1 MVSMRLIG
9 SHFLRSRTGLESP
22 GIEAI
27 QMTISPA
34 LFGACTLLYSD
45 VPNQFLPPLLA
56 AAVVTLAWI
65 LGAFQFRRSPIWG
78 LALLAV
84 CTACFS
90 ALVVWHYR
98 HQPTLA
104 FVLLGLALFHLGWVW
119 QETQCS
125 GPLKHWRT
133 SLNVSVRDSSITCL
147 VLWFVLGILRLLD
160 KPLWFRLLMS
170 ANAVVI
176 AFTLGLLFLDRR
188 SQQKSKAI
196 KGIAVALAAL
206 VGFETYAITPFGHW
220 LVLLV
225 PLFAFWVHLQTKEQ
239 TVRGVLESIL
249 VRPQLTIVLFFACLS
264 FLGALFLLM
273 PEASAGDTVSGLD
286 AAFTAVSAVC
296 VTGLIVLDTPVD
308 FSYFGQGV
316 ILFLIQVGGLGI
328 MALSSIAAFIL
339 GRRLSIRQEDLVA
352 GASGYQQRS
361 EIRSLLR
368 DILRVTFAF
377 EGLGTLLLTIGFVL
391 DGIPWTEAIWPALF
405 TSISAFCNAG
415 FALFS
420 DSLVGYQGN
429 ELVLHTVGALIVFG
443 GLSPG
448 FLLALF
454 RLREERSAR
463 LQLKAAGVMTVGLLF
478 LGFVLILSLEWS
490 NALSGMSIVDRLG
503 NAWFQSVT
511 TRTAG
516 FNSINMTALRPATL
530 YVMMALMFVGGC
542 PGGTAGGIKTTTLF
556 VLIAAVLGAFRGEG
570 RIQVFGRRLAPKNVY
585 KAAAV
590 ATAGLLV
597 GFVTLVGVSLTQ
609 DLEPLS
615 AIFETVSAL
624 GTVGLS
630 VGATQSL
637 DQVGKI
643 IIMFCMFAGR
653 IGPITVF
660 LLLARPDKREPWDLP
675 EEEIVVT

>member
-1 MVSMRLIG
+1 MRLLA

-27 QMTISPA
+27 QLTLAPA
-34 LFGACTLLYSD
+34 LFGACTLLYAG
-45 VPNQFLPPLLA
+45 VPNPLLPPLLA

-65 LGAFQFRRSPIWG
+65 LGALRFRSSPTWG
-78 LALLAV
+78 ITLLSV

-90 ALVVWHYR
+90 ALVVWR
-98 HQPTLA
+98 FKEQPTLA
-104 FVLLGLALFHLGWVW
+104 FVLLGLSIFHLGWVW

-125 GPLKHWRT
+125 APIKHWRT
-133 SLNVSVRDSSITCL
+133 TLSVSVRDSAITCL

-160 KPLWFRLLMS
+160 KALWFRLLMS
-170 ANAVVI
+170 ANLVVI
-176 AFTLGLLFLDRR
+176 GFTLALLYLDRR
-188 SQQKSKAI
+188 SPKKSVYTKVAAI
-196 KGIAVALAAL
+196 ALAAL
-206 VGFETYAITPFGHW
+206 VGFETYVATPFGHW

-225 PLFAFWVHLQTKEQ
+225 PLFAFWVHLQTKEK

-249 VRPQLTIVLFFACLS
+249 VRPQLAIVLFFASLS
-264 FLGALFLLM
+264 FLGALFLLV
-273 PEASAGDTVSGLD
+273 PEAATGDRVSGLD

-352 GASGYQQRS
+352 GAAGYQQRS

-368 DILRVTFAF
+368 DILLVTFAF
-377 EGLGTLLLTIGFVL
+377 EGIGTVLLSIGFSL
-391 DGIPWTEAIWPALF
+391 DGTPWMESIWPALF

-429 ELVLHTVGALIVFG
+429 KLVLHTVGLLIVVG

-454 RLREERSAR
+454 RLRAERAAR
-463 LQLKAAGVMTVGLLF
+463 LQLKAAGVMTVGLLC
-478 LGFVLILSLEWS
+478 LGFILILSLEWS
-490 NALSGMSIVDRLG
+490 NALAGMSFVDRLG

-516 FNSINMTALRPATL
+516 FNSISMTALRPATL
-530 YVMMALMFVGGC
+530 YVMMALMFVGGS

-556 VLIAAVLGAFRGEG
+556 VLVAAVLGAFRGEG
-570 RIQVFGRRLAPKNVY
+570 RIQVFGRRLSPKNVY

-630 VGATQSL
+630 VGATTTL

-660 LLLARPDKREPWDLP
+660 LLLARPDKREPWELP